1 MKKIFLTGADGFIGS
16 HILESLVK
24 KNYKVKALVYYN
36 SFNSYGWIDKIE
48 HKIKKKKL
56 KLFRVILETRK

>member
-48 HKIKKKKL
+48 HKIKKKL